1 MPSSIHSYGGR
12 STTSI
17 ATTRSRTMAGSR
29 KVKLKWWERRPIIR
43 NAIFTDLQ
51 KGSYLAAI
59 YTLIESLFQISLAIF
74 DTYCLAE
81 AAPGTTHFRSF
92 GISFLFVYSGNQHIR
107 RTLMVIA
114 VILFIGAVY
123 LLVSSLIL
131 MTALRKEHEI
141 KFVHWLR
148 AMAVFTAWRTLTI
161 IFQSLV
167 NDLYFGYHQAMLII
181 WFLLIGVNVFVWMIV
196 YANYQELSDITRLE
210 DMAKLKMSTL
220 SSLNASRSLSRHSLD
235 STGQYKIGA
244 GGSVSSQPS
253 PQIYPHH
260 MHHHHQQQH
269 HHQPGGHSG
278 LGGGREPRSS
288 TSSAASYSIQPSPRT
303 SSGHNNTIP
312 MACYNPNGQPS
323 PAQRSHTTSRSTPS
337 TAPV

>member
-1 MPSSIHSYGGR
+1 MPSSIHSYGAR

-17 ATTRSRTMAGSR
+17 ATTRSRTLAGSR
-29 KVKLKWWERRPIIR
+29 KVKLKWWERKPIIR

-51 KGSYLAAI
+51 KGSYIAAI
-59 YTLIESLFQISLAIF
+59 YTLVESLFQISLAIF

-81 AAPGTTHFRSF
+81 ASPGSTHFRSF
-92 GISFLFVYSGNQHIR
+92 GISFLFVYSGNPHIR
-107 RTLMVIA
+107 RTLIAIA
-114 VILFIGAVY
+114 VILFASAIY

-141 KFVHWLR
+141 KFKHWLR
-148 AMAVFTAWRTLTI
+148 AMGLFIIWRTLTI
-161 IFQSLV
+161 IFQSIV

-181 WFLLIGVNVFVWMIV
+181 WFLLTIVNVFAWLIV
-196 YANYQELSDITRLE
+196 YSNYQELSDITRLE

-220 SSLNASRSLSRHSLD
+220 SSLNASRSLSHHSLD
-235 STGQYKIGA
+235 STGQYKIGG

-253 PQIYPHH
+253 PQIYH
-260 MHHHHQQQH
+260 
-269 HHQPGGHSG
+269 GHI
-278 LGGGREPRSS
+278 PRSS
-288 TSSAASYSIQPSPRT
+288 TSSTASYSIQPSPRT
-303 SSGHNNTIP
+303 GHNTIP

-323 PAQRSHTTSRSTPS
+323 PRSHVSTSRSTPS